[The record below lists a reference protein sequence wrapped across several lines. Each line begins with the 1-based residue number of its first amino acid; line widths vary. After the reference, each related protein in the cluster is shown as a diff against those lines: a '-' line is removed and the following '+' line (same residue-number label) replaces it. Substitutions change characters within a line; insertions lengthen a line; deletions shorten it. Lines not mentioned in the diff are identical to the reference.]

1 MGRGGGI
8 GIKKFSPM
16 NQALLAKQYWRLI
29 NSPQSLLARTFKA
42 KYHPNESLQDH
53 TPKAHHS
60 WVWKNIVPQGDPL
73 LREGKWL
80 VGDGFDIPLTHPDW
94 SPNLRDSSLL
104 PFLQT
109 GTIGD
114 LINHNSRS
122 WKVDLIRR
130 LYHHPKA
137 VNILQMHISKINDSK
152 DRLMWKYSRDGN
164 YSTKR
169 AYELL
174 TEDSLGS
181 QKFQQEM
188 KIWIA
193 IWKAHVP
200 LRITNFVWEL
210 LHDSLPTMTTLH
222 SKGISNDDICPLCN
236 AEEETPTHLFLFG
249 SFSRACWFGSDLG
262 LHTSDITNVSVQS

>member
-1 MGRGGGI
+1 
-8 GIKKFSPM
+8 M

-42 KYHPNESLQDH
+42 KYHLDESLQGH

-60 WVWKNIVPQGDPL
+60 WVWKNIVQQGDPL
-73 LREGKWL
+73 LWEGRWL
-80 VGDGFDIPLTHPDW
+80 VGDGFDIPFTHPDW
-94 SPNLRDSSLL
+94 LPNLRDSSLL

-109 GTIGD
+109 GTVGD
-114 LINHNSRS
+114 LIDHNSRS

-152 DRLMWKYSRDGN
+152 DRLMRKYSRDGN

-174 TEDSLGS
+174 IEDSLGS
-181 QKFQQEM
+181 QQF
-188 KIWIA
+188 
-193 IWKAHVP
+193 
-200 LRITNFVWEL
+200 
-210 LHDSLPTMTTLH
+210 
-222 SKGISNDDICPLCN
+222 
-236 AEEETPTHLFLFG
+236 
-249 SFSRACWFGSDLG
+249 
-262 LHTSDITNVSVQS
+262 